1 MRILRNYI
9 LRETTGPFVFA
20 LATLTSMLLLGNL
33 IQLAEMVINRGVDL
47 TSVSMLFFYLVP
59 ALLPYTV
66 PVSCLA
72 GVLLAFSRLSSDNEI
87 IAIKASGLNI
97 FKIVLPL
104 LIVGI
109 IMSLVLITLE
119 DIVIP
124 HAQFA
129 TRKIAKD
136 IGVKNPAAVLEAGR
150 FIDSFEGHVIFIYK
164 IEDNTLYNV
173 RIYQPQGEDKP
184 TRTIVAK
191 KGEFVVLPGEKKIK
205 LKLIDGISD
214 EPDIKNPSNF
224 YKLNFNH
231 YFITLDLMAGEQKE
245 IQKKPMD
252 MGLNELLREINKF
265 ESLSIETA
273 PYLTIFHRKI
283 AMSFSVLIFIL
294 LGCPLAIIVRR
305 REKAAN
311 FGLALLIFA
320 FYYLFTLGFEA
331 LGRQLLINPA
341 IAMWLPNIIF
351 GSIGLILLR
360 KLCAS

>member
-1 MRILRNYI
+1 M
-9 LRETTGPFVFA
+9 
-20 LATLTSMLLLGNL
+20 
-33 IQLAEMVINRGVDL
+33 
-47 TSVSMLFFYLVP
+47 
-59 ALLPYTV
+59 
-66 PVSCLA
+66 
-72 GVLLAFSRLSSDNEI
+72 
-87 IAIKASGLNI
+87 
-97 FKIVLPL
+97 
-104 LIVGI
+104 
-109 IMSLVLITLE
+109 
-119 DIVIP
+119 
-124 HAQFA
+124 
-129 TRKIAKD
+129 AK
-136 IGVKNPAAVLEAGR
+136 R
-150 FIDSFEGHVIFIYK
+150 
-164 IEDNTLYNV
+164 
-173 RIYQPQGEDKP
+173 
-184 TRTIVAK
+184 
-191 KGEFVVLPGEKKIK
+191 GEFVALPEEKKIK

-231 YFITLDLMAGEQKE
+231 YFITLDLAAADKKE

-252 MGLNELLREINKF
+252 MGLKELLGEIDKYG
-265 ESLSIETA
+265 SLSIETA

-331 LGRQLLINPA
+331 LSRQLIINPI

-351 GSIGLILLR
+351 GTIGLILLR